1 MSVQGAVCSWFHVC
15 WIFSN
20 DNHFEEWKVDLGSR
34 RCDVLWLIVFVA
46 DVESL
51 QKERNDRYFGNKR

>member
-1 MSVQGAVCSWFHVC
+1 MCKVQYVHGFILCR
-15 WIFSN
+15 IFSH
-20 DNHFEEWKVDLGSR
+20 DNHFEEWKVDMGLR
-34 RCDVLWLIVFVA
+34 RGDVLRLIVFVA

>member
-1 MSVQGAVCSWFHVC
+1 MCKVQYVHGFILCL
-15 WIFSN
+15 IFSN

-34 RCDVLWLIVFVA
+34 RGDVLWMIVFVA